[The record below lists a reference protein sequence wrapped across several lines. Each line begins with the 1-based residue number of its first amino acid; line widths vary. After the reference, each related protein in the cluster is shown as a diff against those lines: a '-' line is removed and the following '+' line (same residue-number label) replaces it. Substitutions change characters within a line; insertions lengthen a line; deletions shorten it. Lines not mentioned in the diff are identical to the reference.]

1 MSFLNEFRMIFKNS
15 VKMRVYCPS
24 VTGSIPVI
32 SLFSKTPKN
41 RGFSFK
47 INALRAFDFF
57 KMLQDFNAVL
67 NVLTHFF

>member
-1 MSFLNEFRMIFKNS
+1 
-15 VKMRVYCPS
+15 MRVYCPS

-32 SLFSKTPKN
+32 SLFSKAPKN

-47 INALRAFDFF
+47 INALRAFDFLE
-57 KMLQDFNAVL
+57 MLQDFNAVL